1 MKMLNKKRWA
11 AMLAALLMCV
21 LLCSGTVFAEEV
33 GTETNETVSESEDDT
48 FHVPLFDQLEG
59 GNKVST
65 TLFIAGGA
73 LIIVGAVGIICLV
86 VWQKADK
93 RRNRMEED
101 REDIFDEIEQ
111 AELRNRKM
119 QEAQRR
125 AGRAQV
131 NRHPEYAPHPTAETA
146 YPKERPLVPS
156 TPVSMQPGAVPRT
169 RVQETAQAAA
179 PVVPVTVQPKPA
191 VQSASKPAAA
201 VKPVVRQQT
210 QPAAASKQA
219 AKPKY
224 DLDDIL
230 REVRESK
237 NQ

>member
-1 MKMLNKKRWA
+1 MMKTRRWIA
-11 AMLAALLMCV
+11 ILAMLLCV
-21 LLCSGTVFAEEV
+21 LLCSGTVFAEEAE
-33 GTETNETVSESEDDT
+33 TETSETVSESEDDT

-73 LIIVGAVGIICLV
+73 LILVGAVGMICLV

-125 AGRAQV
+125 AGKAGCGRIVYHVGA
-131 NRHPEYAPHPTAETA
+131 YAP
-146 YPKERPLVPS
+146 
-156 TPVSMQPGAVPRT
+156 
-169 RVQETAQAAA
+169 
-179 PVVPVTVQPKPA
+179 
-191 VQSASKPAAA
+191 
-201 VKPVVRQQT
+201 
-210 QPAAASKQA
+210 
-219 AKPKY
+219 
-224 DLDDIL
+224 
-230 REVRESK
+230 
-237 NQ
+237 

>member
-1 MKMLNKKRWA
+1 MMKTRRWIA
-11 AMLAALLMCV
+11 ILAMLLCV

-73 LIIVGAVGIICLV
+73 LILVGAVGMICLV

-125 AGRAQV
+125 AGRAQAT
-131 NRHPEYAPHPTAETA
+131 REPEYAPSYPTAETA

-156 TPVSMQPGAVPRT
+156 TPVSMQPEAAPRT
-169 RVQETAQAAA
+169 RVQEAAQAVV

-191 VQSASKPAAA
+191 AAA
-201 VKPVVRQQT
+201 KPVVRQQT
-210 QPAAASKQA
+210 QPAAASKPA

-230 REVRESK
+230 REVREGK